1 MALAQ
6 SVAAGGLGGAGFGG
20 SMPLPS
26 GPSAPSFSMQPLMP
40 DVNRSTVGLRRR
52 KMSILVSGVDD
63 AVLAR
68 VVALTKDVVGELSGK
83 FTVEV
88 IPHENT
94 DAFAA
99 WLADSE
105 DWFGAMGESALE
117 HDAGRPFVAVV
128 TGTVD
133 RHVPTNAGCDRGENA
148 VTLRLKLQ
156 ATVKVR
162 LYPFPVSPPSVSSF
176 VIYVVS
182 DVFVISHVSVV
193 LRLCATFPRLRV
205 ARSPVRPFTPP
216 PTHAPMFRR
225 THLQAVVAELSK
237 PKREKRGIASAGG
250 GDACCST
257 PHGDKWA
264 QPPSRSGA
272 AEIKDPNANSKSQV
286 IGAILF
292 VAALMLFGFASI
304 QVRGRRRMDGL
315 LLSRFQGWLSCVAC
329 SMCVCVCRRQR
340 G

>member
-6 SVAAGGLGGAGFGG
+6 SMAAGGLGGAGFGG

-68 VVALTKDVVGELSGK
+68 VVALTKDVVGELTGK

-148 VTLRLKLQ
+148 VMLRLKLQ

-162 LYPFPVSPPSVSSF
+162 LCPSWSLRLSVCVFF
-176 VIYVVS
+176 VI
-182 DVFVISHVSVV
+182 VSVV
-193 LRLCATFPRLRV
+193 SVVSAMSLSFYVSLRPFRV
-205 ARSPVRPFTPP
+205 FASSVHPFTPLSHTPTLPRSVSPISRRWSRSSANRSAKSAVSPAPAAAGAAAMPAATP
-216 PTHAPMFRR
+216 PTATNGRSRR
-225 THLQAVVAELSK
+225 
-237 PKREKRGIASAGG
+237 
-250 GDACCST
+250 
-257 PHGDKWA
+257 
-264 QPPSRSGA
+264 
-272 AEIKDPNANSKSQV
+272 
-286 IGAILF
+286 
-292 VAALMLFGFASI
+292 
-304 QVRGRRRMDGL
+304 RGRAPPR
-315 LLSRFQGWLSCVAC
+315 
-329 SMCVCVCRRQR
+329 
-340 G
+340 

>member
-6 SVAAGGLGGAGFGG
+6 SMAAGGLGGAGFGG

-68 VVALTKDVVGELSGK
+68 VVALTKDVVGELTGK

-148 VTLRLKLQ
+148 VMLRLKLQ

-162 LYPFPVSPPSVSSF
+162 LCPSWSLRLSVCVFF
-176 VIYVVS
+176 VI
-182 DVFVISHVSVV
+182 VSVV
-193 LRLCATFPRLRV
+193 SVVSVVSAMSLSFYVSLRPFRV
-205 ARSPVRPFTPP
+205 FASSVHPFTPLSH
-216 PTHAPMFRR
+216 THAPTFRV

-250 GDACCST
+250 GGSCGDAGCNTS
-257 PHGDKWA
+257 HGDKWA

-304 QVRGRRRMDGL
+304 QVRG
-315 LLSRFQGWLSCVAC
+315 
-329 SMCVCVCRRQR
+329 
-340 G
+340 